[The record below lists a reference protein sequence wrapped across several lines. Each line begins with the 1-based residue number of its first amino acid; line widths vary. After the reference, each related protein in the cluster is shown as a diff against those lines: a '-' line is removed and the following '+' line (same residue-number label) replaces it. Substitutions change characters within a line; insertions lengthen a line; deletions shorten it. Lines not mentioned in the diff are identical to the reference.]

1 MRIICSFSK
10 MHGLGND
17 FMVIDATKQSVT
29 LNQENICSWADRH
42 LGVGF
47 DQLMVIR
54 PAEKKDVDFNYQ
66 IFNAD
71 GSEVEQCGNGV
82 RCVAQFIHEKKLS
95 DKKQLRLATPYA
107 VMVCHIGA
115 HHQVTVN
122 MGKPNFTPQS
132 LPFITTVQA
141 PFYDYRYHGR
151 AFSFGAVSIGNPHIT
166 FQIPDLSQAE
176 VAVLGK
182 AFNQMAEFPQGV
194 NVGFMQILAKD
205 HIKLRV
211 YERGAGETLA
221 CGTGACA
228 AVSIGQLWQ
237 FLTEKVRVSLAGGD
251 LWIERNATGEL
262 LMTGPTQTV
271 FDGQL
276 YESI

>member
-1 MRIICSFSK
+1 MHIICSFSK

-17 FMVIDATKQSVT
+17 FMVIDATRQNIQ
-29 LNQENICSWADRH
+29 LNKENICLWADRH

-54 PAEKKDVDFNYQ
+54 QAEETGVDFNYQ

-71 GSEVEQCGNGV
+71 GKEVEQCGNGV

-95 DKKQLRLATPYA
+95 TKKQLRLATPYA
-107 VMVCHIGA
+107 VMVCDIGVN
-115 HHQVTVN
+115 HQVTVN
-122 MGKPNFTPQS
+122 MGKPNFSPQA
-132 LPFITTVQA
+132 LPFIAAVQA
-141 PFYDYRYHGR
+141 PFYDHTYHGR
-151 AFSFGAVSIGNPHIT
+151 LFSFGAVSIGNPHIT
-166 FQIPDLSQAE
+166 FQVPDLSQAE
-176 VAVLGK
+176 VAVLGE
-182 AFNQMAEFPQGV
+182 AFNHMSIFPQGV
-194 NVGFMQILAKD
+194 NVGFMQIITKD

-211 YERGAGETLA
+211 YERGVGETLA

-251 LWIERNATGEL
+251 LWIERNKAGEL
-262 LMTGPTQTV
+262 LMTGPATTV
-271 FDGQL
+271 FDGV
-276 YESI
+276 IK